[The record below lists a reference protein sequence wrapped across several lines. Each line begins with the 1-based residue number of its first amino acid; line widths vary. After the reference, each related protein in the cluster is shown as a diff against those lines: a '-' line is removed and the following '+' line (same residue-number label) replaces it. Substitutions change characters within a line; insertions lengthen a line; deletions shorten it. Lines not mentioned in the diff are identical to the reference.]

1 MNSIHAK
8 GRALRSRN
16 LLSLLIIAGLGASTA
31 VFSAQN
37 NLVPPGGIQI
47 LNKTPLDKAVDF
59 PRQTLASY
67 FDKMGKEKTGLIRL
81 VEGGVYNVNIRH
93 VDGASPATWRPEFHK
108 DTVDVWIIQE
118 GTGTVVT
125 GGQMV
130 DGKVV
135 GGVERQVGPGDLVF
149 IPAGIYHGVKESTSL
164 TWLNVRFP
172 ENQPGASPSHSG
184 E

>member
-1 MNSIHAK
+1 MNSIRTQ
-8 GRALRSRN
+8 GLALSCS
-16 LLSLLIIAGLGASTA
+16 LVSLLAIAGLGASA
-31 VFSAQN
+31 LVFSAQSG
-37 NLVPPGGIQI
+37 PIAPGDIQI
-47 LNKTPLDKAVDF
+47 LHKTPLDKAVDF
-59 PRQTLASY
+59 PRQTLATY

-125 GGQMV
+125 GGQMI

-149 IPAGIYHGVKESTSL
+149 IPAGIYHGVKETMSI

-172 ENQPGASPSHSG
+172 DNRAGASPTRTG
-184 E
+184 D